1 MNCKYAPHKRKS
13 PLPNGRGQACKRE
26 YLTVDSCPV
35 RRFLFQPQNPIH
47 ILLCRANG
55 NHLLPQRLVFFIF
68 GPFFRQQG
76 IILFGELRHL
86 GNGLAAQGVKGF
98 LGRFVLGDLLSM
110 GGAELLLVPG
120 LLVGGVDLPR
130 FGVSGCAEAL
140 TWEPP

>member
-1 MNCKYAPHKRKS
+1 MSMRK
-13 PLPNGRGQACKRE
+13 E
-26 YLTVDSCPV
+26 ILTVHFCTAHC
-35 RRFLFQPQNPIH
+35 FLFQPQNPIH

-55 NHLLPQRLVFFIF
+55 NHLLPQSLVDLVLSLL
-68 GPFFRQQG
+68 FRQQG
-76 IILFGELRHL
+76 GVHFGELRHL
-86 GNGLAAQGVKGF
+86 GDGLAAQVVKGF

>member
-1 MNCKYAPHKRKS
+1 MSMRK
-13 PLPNGRGQACKRE
+13 E
-26 YLTVDSCPV
+26 ILTVHFCTAHC
-35 RRFLFQPQNPIH
+35 FLFQPQNPIH

-55 NHLLPQRLVFFIF
+55 NHLLPQRLVALILSLL
-68 GPFFRQQG
+68 FRQQG
-76 IILFGELRHL
+76 GVLFGELRHL
-86 GNGLAAQGVKGF
+86 GDGLAAQGVKGF

-140 TWEPP
+140 TWETP